1 MAASSFVF
9 TPFNIEIEEERGG
22 GMRLTAQRFHPLY
35 QPANHDGQSEQGFGS
50 DAEVVIQ
57 RMQSAT
63 PVPVG
68 QSEKWHDRLNSAK
81 SSHT

>member
-1 MAASSFVF
+1 MF

-50 DAEVVIQ
+50 DAEVVVQ
-57 RMQSAT
+57 RVQSAA

-68 QSEKWHDRLNSAK
+68 QSEERHDGLRSAK